1 MTGKAVTISNDRI
14 GPSEF
19 ARNLQFSG
27 NPLRSFKVLPFKK
40 RIYILVTL
48 LASAVALVLAIS
60 QAFGEGGQGNTG
72 NTSSDNTS
80 SSNQQPPKQQPDQ
93 HSSNSNTNSNTT
105 PQSTSS
111 TSNTSSTSI
120 TVNGQSVDVPQ
131 SGSYDKNVNVP
142 GGNVHVSGN
151 TSQSTTG
158 GSATNN
164 TSTNVE
170 INSE

>member
-1 MTGKAVTISNDRI
+1 MTAKAVTISNDSIR
-14 GPSEF
+14 PSEF
-19 ARNLQFSG
+19 ARNLYIPF
-27 NPLRSFKVLPFKK
+27 NPLHSFKVLPARK
-40 RIYILVTL
+40 RTYIIIALI
-48 LASAVALVLAIS
+48 ASIAAMVLALS
-60 QAFGEGGQGNTG
+60 QAFGEGGQNA
-72 NTSSDNTS
+72 SDNSSSGNSSS
-80 SSNQQPPKQQPDQ
+80 SSNQQPPKGQPEQ
-93 HSSNSNTNSNTT
+93 PSSSSKNTA

-111 TSNTSSTSI
+111 SSNTSSTSV

-151 TSQSTTG
+151 TSQSTSG
-158 GSATNN
+158 GSASNS

>member
-1 MTGKAVTISNDRI
+1 MTAKAVTISNDSIR
-14 GPSEF
+14 PSEF
-19 ARNLQFSG
+19 ARNLYLPF
-27 NPLRSFKVLPFKK
+27 NPLHSFNELPARK
-40 RIYILVTL
+40 RTYIII
-48 LASAVALVLAIS
+48 ALIAAIAAMMLGIS
-60 QAFGEGGQGNTG
+60 QAFGEGGQNTADNSSSGN
-72 NTSSDNTS
+72 SSS
-80 SSNQQPPKQQPDQ
+80 SSNQQPPKGQPEQ
-93 HSSNSNTNSNTT
+93 KSSSSNHSN

-111 TSNTSSTSI
+111 SSNTSSTSI

-158 GSATNN
+158 GSASNST
-164 TSTNVE
+164 TTNVN